1 MKRVM
6 AALGAT
12 VTALVLLFSYR
23 TSLGDTVVA
32 LSGSAAKVVTA
43 GSTGEVTSAAS
54 SPGAPGPNPSSS
66 AVTVINGA
74 TEQTP
79 YGPVQVQVTFTGAKI
94 SQITALQQ
102 PTADR
107 RSQQINTVALP
118 QLQSE
123 ALTAQSASIDVV
135 SGATYTTQGYI
146 ASLQSAIDAAHRA
159 A

>member
-1 MKRVM
+1 MKRIL

-12 VTALVLLFSYR
+12 LAALVLLFSYR

-32 LSGSAAKVVTA
+32 SPGSTAQIVPA
-43 GSTGEVTSAAS
+43 GSSAAAS
-54 SPGAPGPNPSSS
+54 SGPDPSESPS
-66 AVTVINGA
+66 AVTVIDGA

-94 SQITALQQ
+94 TQVTALQQ
-102 PTADR
+102 PSAER
-107 RSQQINTVALP
+107 RSQQINAMALP
-118 QLQSE
+118 RLQGE
-123 ALTAQSASIDVV
+123 TLAAQSAAIDAV